1 MVSEY
6 YPSIMIKAFF
16 KIQYCVFLIL
26 ISWSTAAQ
34 VLSIDREIQSDS
46 IKNKWLHSVDFS
58 LSSDKLKKNL
68 LDVNS
73 RIETTRFFT
82 NDYVLV
88 GSVNNE
94 LTLNGNDV
102 LQNEGYVQLR
112 YRDNDKRQW
121 SDESYVQYQWNDALG
136 MEYRQVL
143 GSNLRMRIFDKKS
156 IDLYSG
162 LGVFYEKER
171 WNWSGV
177 DDVVLSTNPNILNRE
192 LYRLNHYWKFA
203 CALNENLDIS
213 AVSYFQFPLNGDFT
227 NMRWYWDL
235 KTNLKISKKTS
246 FVIHYDHT
254 FDKYRLV
261 PIAKFYYSIDFGV
274 QVKW

>member
-1 MVSEY
+1 MG
-6 YPSIMIKAFF
+6 KAFF
-16 KIQYCVFLIL
+16 KIHYCAFLFLISL
-26 ISWSTAAQ
+26 STTAQ

-121 SDESYVQYQWNDALG
+121 SDESYVQY
-136 MEYRQVL
+136 
-143 GSNLRMRIFDKKS
+143 
-156 IDLYSG
+156 
-162 LGVFYEKER
+162 
-171 WNWSGV
+171 
-177 DDVVLSTNPNILNRE
+177 LSL
-192 LYRLNHYWKFA
+192 
-203 CALNENLDIS
+203 
-213 AVSYFQFPLNGDFT
+213 
-227 NMRWYWDL
+227 
-235 KTNLKISKKTS
+235 
-246 FVIHYDHT
+246 IH
-254 FDKYRLV
+254 
-261 PIAKFYYSIDFGV
+261 I
-274 QVKW
+274 